1 MALRGIQ
8 PELVQKRLKTLMYGV
23 AGAGK
28 TMAAISF
35 PKPYLI
41 DTEKGFEHQQYLD
54 KLKENG
60 GCVFH
65 TTDFDELLTEIK
77 ALATENHPYKTLII
91 DPLTVI
97 YNNLVEKCAND
108 RISPSN
114 PDGMAHGGHYI
125 ASNRKMKQLINLLI
139 KLDMNVIVTSHSKN
153 EYGHNMTVLGQT
165 FDCYKKLD
173 YLFDLVFEI
182 HKKGKMREA
191 VIRKT
196 RITSFPE
203 GDRFPFS
210 YDEIAKR
217 YGREILEKDCESQL
231 ATSEQIAE
239 AKNLINMMHES
250 ALQIRQETIDKWF
263 KKADATDWDE
273 MSRTH
278 MECIIEFLKSRQNS
292 LNTTLREVK
301 HEAA

>member
-8 PELVQKRLKTLMYGV
+8 PEVVQKRLKTLMYGV

-60 GCVFH
+60 GSVFH
-65 TTDFDELLTEIK
+65 TTDFDELLTEIR
-77 ALATENHPYKTLII
+77 ALTTEEHEYKTLII

-97 YNNLVEKCAND
+97 YNNLVEKCAQD
-108 RISPSN
+108 RVTPQN

-125 ASNRKMKQLINLLI
+125 ASNRKMKQLMSLLI
-139 KLDMNVIVTSHSKN
+139 KLDMNVIITSHSKN

-182 HKKGKMREA
+182 NKKGKVREA
-191 VIRKT
+191 VIKKT
-196 RITSFPE
+196 RLTAFPE
-203 GDRFPFS
+203 SDRFAFS

-217 YGREILEKDCESQL
+217 YGREILEKQAEARKL
-231 ATSEQIAE
+231 TTPEQI
-239 AKNLINMMHES
+239 KIV
-250 ALQIRQETIDKWF
+250 QEYIKIFRVAPETVERYF
-263 KKADATDWDE
+263 KKGDATTWDE
-273 MSRTH
+273 MPYSA
-278 MECIIEFLKSRQNS
+278 MECIINHFQAKIN
-292 LNTTLREVK
+292 NTKQETK
-301 HEAA
+301 HETV